1 MSLPIDLTGKQ
12 GIIGGN
18 LNSWGQ
24 KINANE
30 LELADG
36 INEIYEMLYMITGI
50 DGGKANS
57 VYTPIQKVNGG
68 GA

>member
-1 MSLPIDLTGKQ
+1 MSLPIDLTGKSP
-12 GIIGGN
+12 IKGGD
-18 LNSWGQ
+18 LNVWSD
-24 KINANE
+24 KIDDINQ
-30 LELADG
+30 ELADG
-36 INEIYEMLYMITGI
+36 INEMYEMLYMITGM

>member
-1 MSLPIDLTGKQ
+1 MTISIDGLQ
-12 GIIGGN
+12 PQVGGSIN
-18 LNSWGQ
+18 EWGLKLNN
-24 KINANE
+24 IDNI
-30 LELADG
+30 LADG
-36 INEIYEMLYMITGI
+36 INEMYEMLYMITGM